1 MIDNIIDF
9 IQHTAPTFFSVVIA
23 RLIEKGCEK
32 CKEEGEEPI
41 VEEQVSIEH
50 ESDTETTDSQEENN
64 L

>member
-9 IQHTAPTFFSVVIA
+9 IQHTVKTFISAVVV

-32 CKEEGEEPI
+32 CKEDGEEPI

-50 ESDTETTDSQEENN
+50 ESDSETNDSQEEK
-64 L
+64 